1 MKKKSPLFLASFLF
15 KCHPCCMKCLSTFI
29 HAQHTT
35 PPNFRWTTVFFV
47 KPSVNFW
54 AHIVMVPCA
63 FIGHISVNAGTLYSD
78 FEVRTLV

>member
-1 MKKKSPLFLASFLF
+1 MKKKKSPLFLASFLF

-29 HAQHTT
+29 HTT
-35 PPNFRWTTVFFV
+35 PNFRWARVFFV
-47 KPSVNFW
+47 KPSVNFQ

-78 FEVRTLV
+78 LEVRTLV